1 MRVPQSP
8 HTLRKFVS
16 TSSSSDS
23 ETETNSDSEKMK
35 LPPKQPFN
43 KNGSNKKELRHEK
56 PTNNKLTSF
65 SSHRSRERTRISAV
79 QRLVERKMAQK
90 EKDREKERDQL
101 MRRSSSVGSNGA
113 RAAAQ
118 AENHLSR
125 SLSRD
130 RINQDPSKT
139 YITISSGKTTQIR
152 ESSPTKKLRY
162 VTAYSCIIICYTFK
176 VLKCTYI

>member
-113 RAAAQ
+113 RAAAAQ

-162 VTAYSCIIICYTFK
+162 VILCKYSLMFYYLVHI
-176 VLKCTYI
+176 

>member
-56 PTNNKLTSF
+56 PATNNKLTSF

-113 RAAAQ
+113 RAAAAQ

-162 VTAYSCIIICYTFK
+162 VI
-176 VLKCTYI
+176 LLLTYFCVIFC

>member
-1 MRVPQSP
+1 
-8 HTLRKFVS
+8 
-16 TSSSSDS
+16 
-23 ETETNSDSEKMK
+23 
-35 LPPKQPFN
+35 
-43 KNGSNKKELRHEK
+43 
-56 PTNNKLTSF
+56 
-65 SSHRSRERTRISAV
+65 
-79 QRLVERKMAQK
+79 
-90 EKDREKERDQL
+90 

-113 RAAAQ
+113 RAAAAQ

-162 VTAYSCIIICYTFK
+162 VIFCNYLLMWFFFATH
-176 VLKCTYI
+176 LKC

>member
-23 ETETNSDSEKMK
+23 ETETSSDSEKMK
-35 LPPKQPFN
+35 LPPKQPFS
-43 KNGSNKKELRHEK
+43 KNKKELRSHAHE
-56 PTNNKLTSF
+56 NF
-65 SSHRSRERTRISAV
+65 SHHRSRERTRISAV

-101 MRRSSSVGSNGA
+101 LRRSSSVGSNGL
-113 RAAAQ
+113 RASSQ
-118 AENHLSR
+118 NAENHLSR

-139 YITISSGKTTQIR
+139 YITISSGKTTRIR

-162 VTAYSCIIICYTFK
+162 VFTIFFFSENF
-176 VLKCTYI
+176 